1 MVDISSVLFACI
13 RLSVV
18 AQFRG
23 HSLIWMFCD
32 CSESVCVFIS
42 DFDLFGTDLNRNKIV
57 LFWFSLNFQDCFGLG
72 CSV

>member
-1 MVDISSVLFACI
+1 MIVVWFCGFFCRCFVIVVNLPFLEKNLCI
-13 RLSVV
+13 YT
-18 AQFRG
+18 FG
-23 HSLIWMFCD
+23 T
-32 CSESVCVFIS
+32 

>member
-1 MVDISSVLFACI
+1 MIVVNLPFLEKNMCI
-13 RLSVV
+13 YT
-18 AQFRG
+18 FG
-23 HSLIWMFCD
+23 T
-32 CSESVCVFIS
+32 